1 MLYAMRHDA
10 VDSFVGMGKNAPTKS
25 PAGAACQDFAA
36 RLCRPPLFGRY
47 APSSLRPIQPRK
59 TSRLRI
65 YRTDVALTEVRT
77 CVMGLRTRIVSDILP
92 GKEKSPDGIVSGPTA
107 VCPNTPA
114 GGSGGQSQ

>member
-1 MLYAMRHDA
+1 M
-10 VDSFVGMGKNAPTKS
+10 
-25 PAGAACQDFAA
+25 
-36 RLCRPPLFGRY
+36 
-47 APSSLRPIQPRK
+47 PSSALRA
-59 TSRLRI
+59 LR
-65 YRTDVALTEVRT
+65 ALIATADTASQNQQVTNLQNGCCTNGEVRK